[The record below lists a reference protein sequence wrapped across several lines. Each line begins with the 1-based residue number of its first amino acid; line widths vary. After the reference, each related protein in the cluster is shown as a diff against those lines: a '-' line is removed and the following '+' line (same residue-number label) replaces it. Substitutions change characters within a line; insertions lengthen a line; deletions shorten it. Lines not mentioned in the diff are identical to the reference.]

1 MKKEEV
7 LTRLEPI
14 IGLKVR
20 QAEGSGTRIVA
31 TAERIG
37 IRPAQGAHFIEMDNN
52 GAQGLARFVGVS
64 WDIVKNLKPETFGN
78 VATELLVKKSS
89 HFGMVM
95 KDGIV
100 IDFLKGGSHN
110 VDTEKALTVMEK
122 VIPDI
127 DYHRAVVEGHNVS
140 VEVVGDKRQPVV
152 RGDLIQAGALI
163 RFSPLGSIA
172 PSIQSY
178 ALRLACTNGATS
190 NTILR
195 EYKYTGDS
203 GRDGGSTGPGGG
215 GDGDS
220 FWQWFRKSTHD
231 AYGALNEIVTQYQKM
246 IKERISPAD
255 RAALLEGMLKQ
266 AHISGANAEA
276 VRAMALQNP
285 PTNSYDMLNLLT
297 YATSHILD
305 NPNNIRQAQTVIAD
319 YSSEEEHTRICPL
332 CHSKR
337 SQRTAPVI
345 IDAQAN

>member
-1 MKKEEV
+1 MQREEV
-7 LTRLEPI
+7 LQKLEPI

-20 QAEGSGTRIVA
+20 QADGRGARVTA

-37 IRPAQGAHFIEMDNN
+37 IRPAQGAHFIEMNTN
-52 GAQGLARFVGVS
+52 GAQGLAKFIGVS
-64 WDIVKNLKPETFGN
+64 WDLVKNLQPGTFGD
-78 VATELLVKKSS
+78 VATQILVKKADN
-89 HFGMVM
+89 FGMVM

-100 IDFLKGGSHN
+100 VDFLKGGSHN
-110 VDTEKALTVMEK
+110 VDIEKALTVMGK
-122 VIPDI
+122 VIPDV
-127 DYHRAVVEGHNVS
+127 DYHRAVVEGHNIS
-140 VEVVGDKRQPVV
+140 LEVVGDKRQPVV
-152 RGDLIQAGALI
+152 RGDLIQAGALV

-195 EYKYTGDS
+195 EYKYTGGDG
-203 GRDGGSTGPGGG
+203 GRDGGSTGPI
-215 GDGDS
+215 DGDS

-231 AYGALNEIVTQYQKM
+231 AYGALNEIVTQYQAM

-266 AHISGANAEA
+266 AHISGPNAEA

-305 NPNNIRQAQTVIAD
+305 NPTNIRQAQTVIAD
-319 YSSEEEHTRICPL
+319 YSSEEEHARICPL

-337 SQRTAPVI
+337 SQRKAPVI